1 MALDSTSGDP
11 FDLAEHVVA
20 TSEPTTPQET
30 LARLFGES
38 QAGSTPVADQF
49 AEHDITL
56 DVEDFFLEEATRHEL
71 RFDDRVKFVPCV
83 ADALQAAILVDQEPA
98 TVRSVDPVSDTPV
111 TFEVASD
118 AIEVTP
124 RDHVISIGAAETVV
138 DDRDLVAFTVS
149 ALEGGEDTAPV
160 PGSLRE
166 LGCQYINAFESVV
179 TYREWAADV
188 DAVTVAVPA
197 EPLMPPIRRFL
208 AAVATD

>member
-1 MALDSTSGDP
+1 MAPDSTSDDS

-20 TSEPTTPQET
+20 TSEPGTPRET
-30 LARLFGES
+30 LARLFGEG
-38 QAGSTPVADQF
+38 QAGPTPVADQF

-56 DVEDFFLEEATRHEL
+56 DVQDFFLTEETRHEL
-71 RFDDRVKFVPCV
+71 QFADRVEYIPCV
-83 ADALQAAILVDQEPA
+83 ADALQAAVLVDHEPA

-111 TFEVASD
+111 TFEVGSE

-149 ALEGGEDTAPV
+149 ALGSGEDTAPG
-160 PGSLRE
+160 PGALRE
-166 LGCQYINAFESVV
+166 LGCQYINAFESVA

-197 EPLMPPIRRFL
+197 EPLMPAIHRFL
-208 AAVATD
+208 AAVAAD